1 MKTIYSKSIFLLLMT
16 FFFSTFSFAQYKIQ
30 GPGISPSKDTVY
42 AGIKY
47 EYRVVNF
54 PNTRTL
60 MWQTLWGALD
70 GRDGE
75 SVKITWDN
83 VPQGS
88 ITVTG
93 FNGTSNVIMEAKVK
107 ISGIKPDPKPD
118 PEPEPDPKPEKP
130 SAPQFVKQEY
140 GKYYF
145 TNIPEASKYKWTLP
159 DGCVS
164 PYGTGTFIHTKEIL
178 NGNAYIQLDNNQ
190 VYVEGDIK
198 VQAISDK
205 GSLLSDVTKT
215 NYKKLNADLLKVTE
229 CPVFIEYGNT
239 KTYTIAIEYIP
250 GATYNWTASHGS
262 SIPNDDNIS
271 IISGQGTNKITLKPN
286 YPFAVYSVISTI
298 SINGLSGNCTPI
310 IMNVPNS
317 GEIVGPDII
326 YGTNT
331 IHYTISTESPFIPSI
346 VTWYL
351 DNKNKGYA
359 DYEGGITIN
368 TDELSIGNHV
378 LEAAY
383 IDMANPEFIFARK
396 LITKYKDPICSI
408 LYDQSAKNLKISKT
422 QSIKESKN
430 IDVQIFTQQGV
441 IVLSKK
447 ISNINQDYQIDV
459 TTLNKGIYF
468 VVASDGVNKVNKTII
483 IN

>member
-75 SVKITWDN
+75 SVKIIWDN

-118 PEPEPDPKPEKP
+118 PKPEKP
-130 SAPQFVKQEY
+130 SAPQFIKQEY
-140 GKYYF
+140 GNYYF
-145 TNIPEASKYKWTLP
+145 TNIPGTSKYKWTLP
-159 DGCVS
+159 EGCS
-164 PYGTGTFIHTKEIL
+164 SMNNSGTFISEKKIINNMVYLSVTQEQAYC
-178 NGNAYIQLDNNQ
+178 NGI
-190 VYVEGDIK
+190 IK

-205 GSLLSDVTKT
+205 GSLLSEITEVVH
-215 NYKKLNADLLKVTE
+215 KKLDIELLKITKL
-229 CPVFIEYGNT
+229 PNFIEYTNT
-239 KTYTIAIEYIP
+239 KTYDIAVE
-250 GATYNWTASHGS
+250 N
-262 SIPNDDNIS
+262 IPNVSYFWEVSGNGLVGENTNGYIV
-271 IISGQGTNKITLKPN
+271 SGQHTNKITVKPD
-286 YPFAVYSVISTI
+286 YPFAVYMVKVSI
-298 SINGLSGNCTPI
+298 SIDGLTSSKNI
-310 IMNVPNS
+310 FINVPNS
-317 GEIVGPDII
+317 GEIIGADVI
-326 YGTNT
+326 YGTQSLE
-331 IHYTISTESPFIPSI
+331 YTTSSNSPYNKDVVWWF
-346 VTWYL
+346 L
-351 DNKNKGYA
+351 DGEYIKQMGTTCKIYA
-359 DYEGGITIN
+359 DK
-368 TDELSIGNHV
+368 LSICNHI
-378 LEAAY
+378 LEASY
-383 IDMANPEFIFARK
+383 LGQTEDYIFAK
-396 LITKYKDPICSI
+396 KIITKYKDPIYSI
-408 LYDQSAKNLKISKT
+408 LYNQSAKNLKISKT

>member
-107 ISGIKPDPKPD
+107 ISGIKLDPKPD
-118 PEPEPDPKPEKP
+118 PEPEPDPKPDPKPEKP

-215 NYKKLNADLLKVTE
+215 NYKKLNIDLLKVIE
-229 CPVFIEYGNT
+229 CPIIIEYGNA
-239 KTYTIAIEYIP
+239 KTYTIAVENISN
-250 GATYNWTASHGS
+250 ATYSWAALNGFTDSGLSTS
-262 SIPNDDNIS
+262 SIT
-271 IISGQGTNKITLKPN
+271 IINGQNTNKITIKPDF
-286 YPFAVYSVISTI
+286 PFATYCAELTLRK
-298 SINGLSGNCTPI
+298 NGTSGSRRFFI
-310 IMNVPNS
+310 NVPNS
-317 GEIVGPDII
+317 GEIIGPDII
-326 YGTNT
+326 HETNAV
-331 IHYTISTESPFIPSI
+331 YTISTTSPILHGFVS
-346 VTWYL
+346 WYL
-351 DNKNKGYA
+351 DHKNYDYA
-359 DYEGGITIN
+359 QSFTIN
-368 TDELSIGNHV
+368 PDQLSEGSHI

-383 IDMANPEFIFARK
+383 IDVVNPEFIFAK
-396 LITKYKDPICSI
+396 KIITKYRNPFKIIYNQASKELI
-408 LYDQSAKNLKISKT
+408 ISKS
-422 QSIKESKN
+422 QISKDVEYTN
-430 IDVQIFTQQGV
+430 IQIFDLNG
-441 IVLSKK
+441 IPVLNKKIKINDNIHIDLSNSKK
-447 ISNINQDYQIDV
+447 GIHFISVDDGIN
-459 TTLNKGIYF
+459 K
-468 VVASDGVNKVNKTII
+468 ASQSFLIK
-483 IN
+483 

>member
-118 PEPEPDPKPEKP
+118 PEPEPDPKPDPKPEKP
-130 SAPQFVKQEY
+130 SAPQFVKQKD

-159 DGCVS
+159 EGS
-164 PYGTGTFIHTKEIL
+164 SSQYYGTGTFIHDKDVDDDGNVYIHVY
-178 NGNAYIQLDNNQ
+178 NKNAYVDGFI
-190 VYVEGDIK
+190 E

-205 GSLLSDVTKT
+205 SSLLSEVTKVS
-215 NYKKLNADLLKVTE
+215 YKEFNIWKLKMIEA
-229 CPVFIEYGNT
+229 PSIIEYGNT
-239 KTYTIAIEYIP
+239 KTYTLAVEE
-250 GATYNWTASHGS
+250 
-262 SIPNDDNIS
+262 IPNANYSWEVILDNGS
-271 IISGQGTNKITLKPN
+271 IIEGENTNKVIVKPD
-286 YPFAVYSVISTI
+286 YPFALFALYLSIRINELGAGKNVIV
-298 SINGLSGNCTPI
+298 P
-310 IMNVPNS
+310 VPNS
-317 GEIVGPDII
+317 GEILGPDII
-326 YGTNT
+326 YNTND
-331 IHYTISTESPFIPSI
+331 PI
-346 VTWYL
+346 VYSVNATSSYFYKDATLWLL
-351 DNKNKGYA
+351 DGVSKDAQPEYK
-359 DYEGGITIN
+359 IN
-368 TDELSIGNHV
+368 PNELSEGNHI

-383 IDMANPEFIFARK
+383 MGYDCVFAKK
-396 LITKYKDPICSI
+396 LITKYKDPLYSI
-408 LYDQSAKNLKISKT
+408 SYNQGTKELKISKSDGAKFNKNA
-422 QSIKESKN
+422 SI
-430 IDVQIFTQQGV
+430 QICNQQG
-441 IVLSKK
+441 IILLSKEMSK
-447 ISNINQDYQIDV
+447 TEQIKSFPL
-459 TTLNKGIYF
+459 TFSNKGVFF
-468 VVASDGVNKVNKTII
+468 VVVSDGINKTTKTIVV
-483 IN
+483 N